1 VDSRAA
7 SCRVISEGNA
17 ATVQSQRGAACDKM
31 RLPVTGAES
40 EKSHKQALFLIE
52 SIFMPLMKEVG
63 APAVLY

>member
-1 VDSRAA
+1 MDSRAA

-40 EKSHKQALFLIE
+40 EKSHKQALF
-52 SIFMPLMKEVG
+52 
-63 APAVLY
+63 